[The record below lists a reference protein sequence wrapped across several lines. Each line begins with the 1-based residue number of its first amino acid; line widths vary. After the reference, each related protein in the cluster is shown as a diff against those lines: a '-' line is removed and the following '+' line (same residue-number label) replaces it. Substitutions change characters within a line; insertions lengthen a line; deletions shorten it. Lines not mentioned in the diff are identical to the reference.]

1 MFLYICCIEVVST
14 LIGRLINY
22 ITNTETSSDIPM
34 AGRKPEKVAYAQ
46 RITKGNLALKSCRPE
61 FSHISLIRLL
71 PKLNRFC
78 QKQGLFQFKKP

>member
-34 AGRKPEKVAYAQ
+34 AGRKPEKVA
-46 RITKGNLALKSCRPE
+46 
-61 FSHISLIRLL
+61 
-71 PKLNRFC
+71 
-78 QKQGLFQFKKP
+78 